1 MIRIVIAEDQD
12 MILGALAAL
21 LSLEHDFEIIGQ
33 AKDGDAALQM
43 LLNLKPDILISDI
56 EMPGKTGLDLAAEIK
71 ERSLGIG
78 VLIVT
83 TFGRSGYM
91 RRAMDLG
98 VRGYLLKDAPSS
110 KLADAVRKIKM
121 GGKVISPELMDTI
134 WGAPNPLTERES
146 HTLKLA
152 EDGKSSKE
160 IARTLNIAP
169 GTVRNYLSTATQKLE
184 ASNRIEAARIAR
196 ANGWL

>member
-12 MILGALAAL
+12 LILGALAAL
-21 LSLEHDFEIIGQ
+21 LSLEHDFEIVGQ
-33 AKDGDAALQM
+33 AKDDDEAIEM
-43 LLNLKPDILISDI
+43 LLEHKPDILISDI

-71 ERSLGIG
+71 ERGLNIG

-83 TFGRSGYM
+83 TFGRAGYM

-98 VRGYLLKDAPSS
+98 VKGYLLKDAPSA

-134 WGAPNPLTERES
+134 WGTPNPLTAREG
-146 HTLKLA
+146 HALKLA

-160 IARTLNIAP
+160 IARILDIAP